1 VTRPS
6 GILLAG
12 GASRRFGRPKLVE
25 PLDGAPLF
33 HRALRALVEACED
46 VVVVLAPG
54 APDLPLPDDALRVRF
69 VRDEA
74 AFEGP
79 LAGCRAGLEHARG
92 EYAALLGADMPG
104 VTGALISLMA
114 SRAGEARAIV
124 LSDGDA
130 PRPLPAVVH
139 VASALALAR
148 SLIERDERRLRA
160 LVDGLGAESLAEAV
174 WRAVD
179 PAGAWRQD
187 VDAPGDLAPR
197 RT

>member
-1 VTRPS
+1 LAGRSSWSRSTARPS
-6 GILLAG
+6 FIGHSARW
-12 GASRRFGRPKLVE
+12 SK
-25 PLDGAPLF
+25 
-33 HRALRALVEACED
+33 RAKTLWWCSHQ
-46 VVVVLAPG
+46 
-54 APDLPLPDDALRVRF
+54 DALRVRF